1 MEFYN
6 NRINNNL
13 QEKGNNY
20 PIYLRNSFDKGSSPL
35 LMKEKFFNLK
45 VIQTPNKYKQ
55 TSLNTIDNKFIR
67 NTLDVRDINFKE
79 NHLFKRKTNPL
90 EPNYRYDWQMA
101 EINED
106 RKINYI
112 NFNKLDNHPKELY
125 PFIKNHKDYS
135 LNTLDI
141 PGSQTGTTSHISK
154 LELKFGK
161 KLKYKKDDILG
172 SHPGSL
178 IKGIKTN
185 RNTNPLEPNY
195 HLFYG
200 KLYEYGKEAKE
211 MKNRYNYKSLL
222 DYYNKYSKKNFDEKN
237 HDRNKMNIKNE
248 INIEI
253 NKSSRNKNFLEGFG
267 RDNKFYPR
275 EKFKTLKYSY
285 DFIIDEND
293 KDYINLI

>member
-55 TSLNTIDNKFIR
+55 SSLNTIDNKFIR

-112 NFNKLDNHPKELY
+112 NFNKLDNHPRELY
-125 PFIKNHKDYS
+125 PYINNKKDYS
-135 LNTLDI
+135 LNALDI

-161 KLKYKKDDILG
+161 KLKYKKDDIIG

-185 RNTNPLEPNY
+185 RKTNPLEPNY
-195 HLFYG
+195 PLFNG

-222 DYYNKYSKKNFDEKN
+222 DYYNKYSKKNFSEKN

-293 KDYINLI
+293 KDYI